1 MEHGFTN
8 RERIRRLIAYARRAR
23 AEGRH
28 DEARTFVRMA
38 RDLRPAPASRR
49 PFA

>member
-8 RERIRRLIAYARRAR
+8 RERIRRLIAYARQAR

-28 DEARTFVRMA
+28 DVARTFVRMA
-38 RDLRPAPASRR
+38 LDLRPARVSR
-49 PFA
+49 